1 MKFTLI
7 IPTKNRSETAIKAV
21 KSATMSRYDDIEI
34 IVTDGSDDDSLGKEI
49 KKLED
54 ARIKYFHHT
63 KSLSMKNNWEFGVS
77 KATGDYVSIIGDD
90 DALMPDGFL
99 LAAELIKLSG
109 TKVLHGVC
117 PNYKWPDYP
126 LISRRN
132 FIGLK
137 LPTTVIHE
145 KDPRSQLRK
154 AYEFKA
160 RKGTGPG
167 IYHGIISKKF
177 LDDLKSMRGS
187 YFIDDNPDFDSGFC
201 TLLYA
206 ESYLQTSYPLFIS
219 GQCAASNSGAMN
231 TKAVYHQGLSDFVE
245 DSSSEREEVIWS
257 DLETLVSIEAGLV
270 SCMRRFLPE
279 VNKVLPGKKI
289 KLNKQNIF
297 NLIAGG
303 IAIGYENTTFKAEV
317 ELLKKIAKKW
327 RVSPEAIPSRKQP
340 TIGLLADKGINKSA
354 IVDENKQINR
364 LMIDGNLL
372 GVNGILDAIK
382 VVESSTVDWVILL
395 NSLGHIKGVSFP
407 ARDKPNSIDLVL
419 EKLQKENH
427 KEAKNLLEE
436 NIMSNPL
443 DEISLRLL
451 GIMYFNQDD
460 FGKAIPNLARSLS
473 FEFDI
478 KTFDAYFHSLVKT
491 NQLDCARFV
500 LENYSEEIEKINDQL
515 NEHCFGILEMAFGN
529 YEAAAEIFKKI
540 MPQIDNSLYFYCSAY
555 ANFLKGKAANA
566 NQLVKKALHLNDTK
580 QEYLELEARI
590 VAAL

>member
-7 IPTKNRSETAIKAV
+7 IPTKNRRETAIKAV
-21 KSATMSRYDDIEI
+21 KSGTMSRYDDIEI

-54 ARIKYFHHT
+54 PRIKYFHHT

-77 KATGDYVSIIGDD
+77 KATGDYVSVIGDD

-99 LAAELIKLSG
+99 LASELIKLSS
-109 TKVLHGVC
+109 TNVLHCAC

-132 FIGLK
+132 LIGLK

-160 RKGTGPG
+160 KKGTGPG

-177 LDDLKSMRGS
+177 LDDLKLMRGS
-187 YFIDDNPDFDSGFC
+187 YFVDDNPDFDSGFC

-245 DSSSEREEVIWS
+245 DSSSDREEVMWS
-257 DLETLVSIEAGLV
+257 ELETLVSIEAGLV

-317 ELLKKIAKKW
+317 EILKKIAKKW
-327 RVSPEAIPSRKQP
+327 RVSPKAIPTRKQP

-354 IVDENKQINR
+354 IVEENKQINR

-372 GVNGILDAIK
+372 GVNDILDAIK

-451 GIMYFNQDD
+451 GIMYFNQND
-460 FGKAIPNLARSLS
+460 FGRAIPNLARSLS

>member
-7 IPTKNRSETAIKAV
+7 IPTKNRRETAIKAV
-21 KSATMSRYDDIEI
+21 KSGTMSRYDDIEI

-54 ARIKYFHHT
+54 PRIKYFHHT

-77 KATGDYVSIIGDD
+77 KATGDYVSVIGDD

-99 LAAELIKLSG
+99 FAAELIKLSG
-109 TKVLHGVC
+109 TNVLHCKC
-117 PNYKWPDYP
+117 PNYKWPDYT
-126 LISRRN
+126 LVSRRN
-132 FIGLK
+132 LIELK
-137 LPTTVIHE
+137 LPTTVMYE
-145 KDPRSQLRK
+145 ANPRSQLRR
-154 AYEFKA
+154 AYEFEA
-160 RKGTGPG
+160 RSGTGPG

-245 DSSSEREEVIWS
+245 DSSSEREEVMWS
-257 DLETLVSIEAGLV
+257 ELENLVSIEAGLV
-270 SCMRRFLPE
+270 SCLRRFLPE

-317 ELLKKIAKKW
+317 EILKKIAKKW
-327 RVSPEAIPSRKQP
+327 RVSPKAIPTRKQP

-354 IVDENKQINR
+354 IAEENKQINR

-451 GIMYFNQDD
+451 GIMYFNQND

-478 KTFDAYFHSLVKT
+478 QTFDAYFHSLVKT
-491 NQLDCARFV
+491 NQLDCARLV
-500 LENYSEEIEKINDQL
+500 LENYSKELAKINSQL
-515 NEHCFGILEMAFGN
+515 NEHCSGVLEMASGN
-529 YEAAAEIFKKI
+529 YSAAANIFSNIK
-540 MPQIDNSLYFYCSAY
+540 PQIDSSLYFYCAAHAKFS
-555 ANFLKGKAANA
+555 KGDAINA
-566 NQLVKKALHLNDTK
+566 DKLVKKALHLNENK
-580 QEYLELEARI
+580 KEFLELEANI
-590 VAAL
+590 DAIL

>member
-34 IVTDGSDDDSLGKEI
+34 IVTDGSDDHSLGKEI

-54 ARIKYFHHT
+54 PRIKYFHHT

-109 TKVLHGVC
+109 TNVLHGVC

-231 TKAVYHQGLSDFVE
+231 TRAVYHQGLSDFLE
-245 DSSSEREEVIWS
+245 DSSSDREEVIWS

-297 NLIAGG
+297 NLIAEG

-327 RVSPEAIPSRKQP
+327 RVSPEAIPARKQP

-354 IVDENKQINR
+354 IVDENEKINK
-364 LMIDGNLL
+364 LIIDGNLL
-372 GVNGILDAIK
+372 GVNDILDAVK

-395 NSLGHIKGVSFP
+395 NSLAHIRGVSLTE
-407 ARDKPNSIDLVL
+407 RDKPNSIDLVL
-419 EKLQKENH
+419 ERLQQENYP
-427 KEAKNLLEE
+427 EAENLLEE

-491 NQLDCARFV
+491 NQLGCARLV
-500 LENYSEEIEKINDQL
+500 LENYSDEIAKINDRL
-515 NEHCFGILEMAFGN
+515 SEHCFGILEMASGN

-540 MPQIDNSLYFYCSAY
+540 TPRIDNSLYFYCSAY
-555 ANFLKGKAANA
+555 ANFLKGEAANA
-566 NQLVKKALHLNDTK
+566 NQFVKKALHLNDTK
-580 QEYLELEARI
+580 QEYLELEAKI
-590 VAAL
+590 AAVL

>member
-7 IPTKNRSETAIKAV
+7 IPTKNRRKTAIKAV
-21 KSATMSRYDDIEI
+21 KSGTMSRYDDIEI

-54 ARIKYFHHT
+54 PRIKYFHHT

-77 KATGDYVSIIGDD
+77 KATGDYVSVIGDD

-99 LAAELIKLSG
+99 LASELIKLSS
-109 TKVLHGVC
+109 TNVLHCAC
-117 PNYKWPDYP
+117 PNYKWPDYR

-132 FIGLK
+132 LIGLK

-160 RKGTGPG
+160 KKGTGPG

-187 YFIDDNPDFDSGFC
+187 YFIDENPDFDSGFC

-245 DSSSEREEVIWS
+245 DSSSEREEVMWS
-257 DLETLVSIEAGLV
+257 ELETLVSIEAGLV

-317 ELLKKIAKKW
+317 EILKKIAKKW
-327 RVSPEAIPSRKQP
+327 RVSPKAIPTRKQP

-354 IVDENKQINR
+354 IVEENKQINR

-372 GVNGILDAIK
+372 GVNDILDAIK

-395 NSLGHIKGVSFP
+395 NSLGHIKGVSLP
-407 ARDKPNSIDLVL
+407 ERDKPNSIALVL
-419 EKLQKENH
+419 EKLQKENYP
-427 KEAKNLLEE
+427 EAKNLLEE

-500 LENYSEEIEKINDQL
+500 LENYSEEIEKTNNQL

-555 ANFLKGKAANA
+555 ANFLKGEAANA
-566 NQLVKKALHLNDTK
+566 NQFVKKALHLNDTK
-580 QEYLELEARI
+580 QEYLELEAKI
-590 VAAL
+590 AAVL

>member
-7 IPTKNRSETAIKAV
+7 IPTKNRRETAIKAV
-21 KSATMSRYDDIEI
+21 KSGTMSRYDDIEI

-54 ARIKYFHHT
+54 PRITYFHHT

-77 KATGDYVSIIGDD
+77 KATGDYVSVIGDD

-109 TKVLHGVC
+109 TNVLHCTC

-132 FIGLK
+132 LIGLK

-160 RKGTGPG
+160 KKGTGPG

-177 LDDLKSMRGS
+177 LDDLKLMRGS
-187 YFIDDNPDFDSGFC
+187 YFVDDNPDFDSGFC

-231 TKAVYHQGLSDFVE
+231 TKTVYHQGLSDFLE
-245 DSSSEREEVIWS
+245 DSSSDREEVMWS
-257 DLETLVSIEAGLV
+257 ELETLVSIEAGLV

-317 ELLKKIAKKW
+317 EILKKIAKKW
-327 RVSPEAIPSRKQP
+327 RVSPKAIPTRKQP

-354 IVDENKQINR
+354 IAEENKQINR

-372 GVNGILDAIK
+372 GVNDILDAIK

-443 DEISLRLL
+443 DKLSLRLL
-451 GIMYFNQDD
+451 GIMYFNQND
-460 FGKAIPNLARSLS
+460 FGRAIPNLARSLS